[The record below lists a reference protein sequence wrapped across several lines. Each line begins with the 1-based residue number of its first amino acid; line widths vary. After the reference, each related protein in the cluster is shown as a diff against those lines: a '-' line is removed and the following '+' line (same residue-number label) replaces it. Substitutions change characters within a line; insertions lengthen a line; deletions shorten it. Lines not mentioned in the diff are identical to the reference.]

1 MLWLPCIF
9 WLPCKKVDLD
19 LQIGPVDHS
28 KEGML
33 YNVVLCLNCA
43 STACIG
49 LFAEAFNAT
58 ASS

>member
-1 MLWLPCIF
+1 
-9 WLPCKKVDLD
+9 
-19 LQIGPVDHS
+19 
-28 KEGML
+28 ML

-43 STACIG
+43 STACID